1 MLNPAKIELRA
12 EMMRRR
18 DELAER
24 DRRSAAI
31 RERVIGLPAYA
42 VARAIHCYISMR
54 SEVDTRP
61 LVGDALAR
69 GKRVAVPVVVPKAA
83 ELAHAWLAS
92 LAGDD
97 LVAGS
102 FGTFN
107 PRDMQPAAPGEWDL
121 TIVPLLAFD
130 RRGYRLGYGKGYYDR
145 LLAAAP
151 RPTIGVAFAAQEIPA
166 LPDEPFDVPLDWIV
180 TEDEVIRTS
189 SARH

>member
-1 MLNPAKIELRA
+1 MSIAKDELRA

-18 DELAER
+18 DELPER
-24 DRRSAAI
+24 ERRGAAI

-42 VARAIHCYISMR
+42 AAQAIHCYISMR

-61 LVGDALAR
+61 LIGDALTR

-92 LAGDD
+92 LAGDA

-151 RPTIGVAFAAQEIPA
+151 RPTIGVAFAAQEIAA

-180 TEDEVIRTS
+180 TEDEVIS
-189 SARH
+189 IAAARH